1 MKSTEPWADEYF
13 SMDVEV
19 RGAGTVQ
26 PNALCDGTACLPKK
40 QKLLDPGLIPQWDV
54 QCSVLHRVEKPK
66 PFSPSYV
73 QAAMRAAGFKAV
85 TTVEFDVRHRAIMGI
100 KA

>member
-1 MKSTEPWADEYF
+1 MCT
-13 SMDVEV
+13 
-19 RGAGTVQ
+19 
-26 PNALCDGTACLPKK
+26 AL
-40 QKLLDPGLIPQWDV
+40 
-54 QCSVLHRVEKPK
+54 VLHRVEKPK
-66 PFSPSYV
+66 PFSPPYV